1 MTRRELDGDKYR
13 LFVNGPLVCFN
24 IFHMI
29 RELEVPRRAR
39 GTVHV
44 HLSSRVPLVDNTTCD
59 FLYTLQE
66 EFRISDQ
73 GPDLVIEGWDRMRP
87 LSSHEASRRVALG
100 AVENLVI
107 SARAEQEVHAAQRPG

>member
-1 MTRRELDGDKYR
+1 VTQRELDDGTCHLY
-13 LFVNGPLVCFN
+13 VNGPLVCFN
-24 IFHMI
+24 LFHMI
-29 RELEVPRRAR
+29 RELEVPPQGAR
-39 GTVHV
+39 TVHV

-100 AVENLVI
+100 AVENLAI